1 MRIGLTYDLKEDYL
15 ELGYSKEEVAEF
27 DTEETIAGIEIS
39 LKELSFQVDRI
50 GRFHELNKRI
60 VSGEKWDMVFN
71 ICEGIYGISREAQ
84 VPALLEAYNIPYVF
98 SDPLVLTLTLHKGMA
113 KRVVRDAGVPT
124 AEFHVVEE
132 LEELENIKF
141 GFPMFAKPVA
151 EGTGKG
157 VSQLSKIENREQLTT
172 TCKFLLEKYK
182 QPVLVEKYLPGR
194 EFTVGIVGTGKN
206 SKVVGMMEVNFK
218 GDTNIYSFESKDNY
232 EELIEY
238 SGVEKKVYKQC
249 EEVALAAWKS
259 LGCRDGGRI
268 DIRFDEKNVAN
279 FIEVNP
285 LAGLNYIHSDLPILC
300 RLNGIPYRELIK
312 MIVDS
317 AIERHGTKKFENL
330 DLV

>member
-1 MRIGLTYDLKEDYL
+1 MKIGLTYDLKEDYL
-15 ELGYSKEEVAEF
+15 ELGYSKEDVAEF
-27 DTEETIAGIEIS
+27 DTEETIAGIESS
-39 LKELSFQVDRI
+39 LKELNFQVDRI

-71 ICEGIYGISREAQ
+71 ICEGIHGISREAQ

-113 KRVVRDAGVPT
+113 KRVVRDAGIPT
-124 AEFHVVEE
+124 AEFYVVEE
-132 LEELENIKF
+132 LEEIENIKF

-157 VSQLSKIENREQLTT
+157 VSELSKIENRYQLTS
-172 TCKFLLEKYK
+172 TCRLLLEKYK

-218 GDTNIYSFESKDNY
+218 GDTHIYSFESKDNY
-232 EELIEY
+232 EELVEY
-238 SGVEKKVYKQC
+238 SGVEKKIYNHC
-249 EEVALAAWKS
+249 AEVALAAWKA

-268 DIRFDEKNVAN
+268 DIRFDEENTAN

-285 LAGLNYIHSDLPILC
+285 LAGLNHIHSDLPILC

-317 AIERHGTKKFENL
+317 AIERRGTKKFENL

>member
-1 MRIGLTYDLKEDYL
+1 MKIGLTYDLKEDYL
-15 ELGYSKEEVAEF
+15 ELGYSKEDVAEF
-27 DTEETIAGIEIS
+27 DTEETISGIENS
-39 LKELSFQVDRI
+39 LKELNFQVDRI

-71 ICEGIYGISREAQ
+71 ICEGIHGISREAQ

-113 KRVVRDAGVPT
+113 KRVVRDAGIPT
-124 AEFHVVEE
+124 AEFYVVEE
-132 LEELENIKF
+132 LEEIESIKF

-157 VSQLSKIENREQLTT
+157 VSELSKIENRYQLTS
-172 TCKFLLEKYK
+172 TCRLLLEKYK

-232 EELIEY
+232 EELVEY
-238 SGVEKKVYKQC
+238 SSVEKKMYSQC
-249 EEVALAAWKS
+249 AEVALAAWKS

-268 DIRFDEKNVAN
+268 DIRFDEENVAN

-285 LAGLNYIHSDLPILC
+285 LAGLNHIHSDLPILC

-312 MIVDS
+312 MIVNS